1 MLVYPF
7 LCFMKVDIHK
17 HAYESDRRDLET
29 LTVNNIK
36 FLDSLCI
43 KKIALVTKF

>member
-1 MLVYPF
+1 
-7 LCFMKVDIHK
+7 MKVDIHK

-36 FLDSLCI
+36 FLDSLWI